1 LRLTAEAVEIVL
13 LRSKTP
19 TEPAT
24 MLVPRE
30 NNPGLVATLERWIA
44 LACIRPGEALF
55 RSIKK
60 GGHSAAG

>member
-1 LRLTAEAVEIVL
+1 
-13 LRSKTP
+13 
-19 TEPAT
+19 